1 LYPKTPDG
9 LHIAYQVAGDGPID
23 LVAMHSGF
31 SHVELDWEG
40 PVLARFLRRLA
51 SFTRLI
57 VFDMRGLGLS
67 DPVTPR
73 DWPTL
78 EQRAQDLLAVLD
90 AVGST
95 RPALLGGLGAGQM
108 MMFFAST
115 YPDRTAALVL
125 VGTAARF
132 T

>member
-1 LYPKTPDG
+1 
-9 LHIAYQVAGDGPID
+9 
-23 LVAMHSGF
+23 MHSGF